1 MSQQQLLLVLAGVH
15 LVYLCAAV
23 YFTRAT
29 ARRVLGALVG
39 GVAVAAVGYGVE
51 LACQALGLWYYP
63 SDDTGRGPLLMYPSL
78 AFLWATLALIGWRVV
93 RRFGWRG
100 EVVFLA
106 AVALLGTLRD
116 YFVAEQALGAIVLA
130 PGVTTVLV
138 EIVCWAG
145 QTALTQ
151 ALMWLVAGPAAAD
164 RLARRRWES
173 AEPGATVDG
182 GGGRKEC
189 WMVYVYLAI
198 AIVSE
203 VVATSALKA
212 SESFTKPLPSLLVV
226 VGYWVAFY
234 FLSVCLDSM
243 SVGVVYAM
251 WSGLGVVLVTAAA
264 AILYQQV
271 PDVWA
276 VVGMALIVAG
286 VLVLNLLSKSAA
298 H

>member
-1 MSQQQLLLVLAGVH
+1 MSPQQVLLVGIGVC
-15 LVYLCAAV
+15 LVYLCAAI

-29 ARRVLGALVG
+29 ARRALGAVAG
-39 GVAVAAVGYGVE
+39 GVVVAAVGFGVE
-51 LACQALGLWYYP
+51 LACQALGLWHYP
-63 SDDTGRGPLLMYPSL
+63 SDDTGRGPLLMYPAL
-78 AFLWATLALIGWRVV
+78 ALLWATLALIGWRVV

-100 EVVFLA
+100 EAVFLA
-106 AVALLGTLRD
+106 AVAVLGTLRD
-116 YFVAEQALGAIVLA
+116 YFVAEQALGMISLA

-138 EIVCWAG
+138 ELVCWAG
-145 QTALTQ
+145 QTALAQ
-151 ALMWLVAGPAAAD
+151 AVMWPVAGPAGAD
-164 RLARRRWES
+164 RLARRPWEQ
-173 AEPGATVDG
+173 AEPSATADR
-182 GGGRKEC
+182 GRDS
-189 WMVYVYLAI
+189 WMVYLYLAI
-198 AIVSE
+198 AIIGE

-212 SESFTKPLPSLLVV
+212 SESFTKPLPSLLVM
-226 VGYWVAFY
+226 VGYGVAFY
-234 FLSVCLDSM
+234 FLSVCLESM
-243 SVGVVYAM
+243 SVGVVYAI

>member
-1 MSQQQLLLVLAGVH
+1 MSPQQVLLVGIGVH

-29 ARRVLGALVG
+29 ARRVVGALVG
-39 GVAVAAVGYGVE
+39 GVVVAVVGFGVE
-51 LACQALGLWYYP
+51 LACQALGLWHYP
-63 SDDTGRGPLLMYPSL
+63 GDDTGRGPLLMYPSL

-116 YFVAEQALGAIVLA
+116 YFVAGQALGAIVLA

-173 AEPGATVDG
+173 AEPGATAD
-182 GGGRKEC
+182 RPR

-198 AIVSE
+198 AIVGE

-212 SESFTKPLPSLLVV
+212 AESFTKPLPSLLVV
-226 VGYWVAFY
+226 VGSGVAFY
-234 FLSVCLDSM
+234 FLSVSLESM

-286 VLVLNLLSKSAA
+286 VLVLNLLSKSVA

>member
-1 MSQQQLLLVLAGVH
+1 MSPQQLLLVGAGVY

-116 YFVAEQALGAIVLA
+116 YAGQALEAIVLA

-138 EIVCWAG
+138 DIVCWAG

-173 AEPGATVDG
+173 AEPVN
-182 GGGRKEC
+182 
-189 WMVYVYLAI
+189 
-198 AIVSE
+198 
-203 VVATSALKA
+203 
-212 SESFTKPLPSLLVV
+212 
-226 VGYWVAFY
+226 
-234 FLSVCLDSM
+234 
-243 SVGVVYAM
+243 
-251 WSGLGVVLVTAAA
+251 GL
-264 AILYQQV
+264 
-271 PDVWA
+271 
-276 VVGMALIVAG
+276 
-286 VLVLNLLSKSAA
+286 
-298 H
+298 

>member
-1 MSQQQLLLVLAGVH
+1 MSPQQLLLVGAGVH

-23 YFTRAT
+23 YFARAT

-63 SDDTGRGPLLMYPSL
+63 SDDTGRGPLLMCPSI
-78 AFLWATLALIGWRVV
+78 AFLWAMLALIGWRVV

-106 AVALLGTLRD
+106 AVALLFTLRD
-116 YFVAEQALGAIVLA
+116 YVVAGQAPEVIVLA

-138 EIVCWAG
+138 EIVYWAG

-151 ALMWLVAGPAAAD
+151 ALMWLVAGPATAD
-164 RLARRRWES
+164 RLARRRPES
-173 AEPGATVDG
+173 AEPGAIRTERRMG
-182 GGGRKEC
+182 
-189 WMVYVYLAI
+189 YVYLAI
-198 AIVSE
+198 AIVGE
-203 VVATSALKA
+203 VVATSSLKA
-212 SESFTKPLPSLLVV
+212 AESFTQPLPSLLVV
-226 VGYWVAFY
+226 VGYCVAFY
-234 FLSVCLDSM
+234 FLSVCLESI

-264 AILYQQV
+264 AILYKQL
-271 PDVWA
+271 PDMWA
-276 VVGMALIVAG
+276 VLGMTLIVAG

>member
-1 MSQQQLLLVLAGVH
+1 MSPQQLLLVGAGVY

-116 YFVAEQALGAIVLA
+116 YAGQALGVIVLA

-173 AEPGATVDG
+173 AEPGATADRPRDQG
-182 GGGRKEC
+182 

-198 AIVSE
+198 AIVGE

-226 VGYWVAFY
+226 AGYGLAFY
-234 FLSVCLDSM
+234 FLSVCLESI
-243 SVGVVYAM
+243 SVGVAYAM

-264 AILYQQV
+264 AILYKQV

-286 VLVLNLLSKSAA
+286 VLVLNLLSKSVV

>member
-1 MSQQQLLLVLAGVH
+1 
-15 LVYLCAAV
+15 
-23 YFTRAT
+23 
-29 ARRVLGALVG
+29 
-39 GVAVAAVGYGVE
+39 
-51 LACQALGLWYYP
+51 
-63 SDDTGRGPLLMYPSL
+63 MYPSL
-78 AFLWATLALIGWRVV
+78 AFHWATLALIGWRVV

-116 YFVAEQALGAIVLA
+116 YFVAGQALGGIVLA

-173 AEPGATVDG
+173 AEPGATADRPRDQG
-182 GGGRKEC
+182 STDISGRKEC
-189 WMVYVYLAI
+189 WMAYVYLAI
-198 AIVSE
+198 AIVGE

-226 VGYWVAFY
+226 VGYGVAFY
-234 FLSVCLDSM
+234 FLSVCLESM

-264 AILYQQV
+264 AILYQQI

-298 H
+298 HARATPQVGATRPGQ